1 MNTYRYILSFAI
13 ICASL
18 LFIQCEDADDNGNVI
33 ENVSCTD
40 GIQNGTETDIDCGG
54 PACQPCDAGL
64 VFTGVYAQEDQ
75 VGRPAINTVFG
86 TVGMKD
92 AFNVTVPSAMQ
103 AAFQA
108 NFETNLMAL
117 NPVYT
122 SNVLGL
128 DATAFSTVLSQ
139 DVLWVAETGVTTY
152 FNGTEILT
160 GRALGD
166 DVIDISLLLIFGGPD
181 GTENPMLISDF
192 VPANDAVFSTSFPYV
207 ANAF

>member
-1 MNTYRYILSFAI
+1 MNTYKYILSFAT

-18 LFIQCEDADDNGNVI
+18 LFIQCADADDNGNVI
-33 ENVSCTD
+33 ENISCND
-40 GIQNGTETDIDCGG
+40 GIQNGTETAVDCGG
-54 PACQPCDAGL
+54 PACEPCESGL
-64 VFTGVYAQEDQ
+64 VFTGTYVQKDQ

-92 AFNVTVPSAMQ
+92 AINVTVPSAMQ

-108 NFETNLMAL
+108 NFESNLLAL
-117 NPVYT
+117 NPAYT

-128 DATAFSTVLSQ
+128 DATSFSTVLSQ
-139 DVLWVAETGVTTY
+139 DVLWVAETGITTY

-181 GTENPMLISDF
+181 GTENPMLVSDF
-192 VPANDAVFSTSFPYV
+192 VPANDASFSSSFPYV
-207 ANAF
+207 VDAF